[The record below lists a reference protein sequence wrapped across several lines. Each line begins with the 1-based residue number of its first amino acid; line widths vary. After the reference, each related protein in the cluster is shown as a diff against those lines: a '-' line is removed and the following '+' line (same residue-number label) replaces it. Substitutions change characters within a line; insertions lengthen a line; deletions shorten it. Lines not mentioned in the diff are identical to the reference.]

1 VQGKYKSSRL
11 RVQSYE
17 LKACEMTDS
26 VIAKKSFLFAVRVTN
41 LYKYLLKKGERV
53 LSRQV
58 LRSGTSIGANANE
71 AISAQ
76 SNKDFIAKLS
86 VSLKEARETLY
97 WPKLLKLTDFLTE
110 QSSKTIIDECDEII
124 AILVS
129 ILKTSKKN
137 AAAKKLTHN
146 SELVTLNS

>member
-1 VQGKYKSSRL
+1 
-11 RVQSYE
+11 
-17 LKACEMTDS
+17 MTDS

>member
-1 VQGKYKSSRL
+1 
-11 RVQSYE
+11 
-17 LKACEMTDS
+17 MTDS
-26 VIAKKSFLFAVRVTN
+26 IIAKKSFLFAVRVTN